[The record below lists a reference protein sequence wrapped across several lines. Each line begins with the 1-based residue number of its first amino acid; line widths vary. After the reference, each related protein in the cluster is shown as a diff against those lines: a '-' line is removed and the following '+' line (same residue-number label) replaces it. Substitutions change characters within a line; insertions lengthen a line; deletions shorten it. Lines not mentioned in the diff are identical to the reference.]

1 MTRAK
6 ELESSI
12 DSAIANRLGT
22 QKHGVWFKNATKLTL
37 ADRHLHIS
45 TTNHFVSEFIERH
58 FSDVI
63 IDAGREVIGADLTL
77 SFALDPML
85 AKNVTRRQPDRQAD
99 MAAKIVPPGTYT
111 PVAGGSSD
119 PFQLKGRFD
128 DFVVGDS
135 NRLAHAAARTVA
147 ENPGDQYSSLFIH
160 GGCGLGKT
168 HLLQAVCN
176 YFRQFAPQL
185 RWKYVTG
192 EDFTNDY
199 LYCLR
204 NGKMDFFNERYRGL
218 DALIIDDVH
227 FLANKKATQDGFLHT
242 FKAIDAGGKQIVLAS
257 DAHPKLITSFSESL
271 TSRFLAGMV
280 ARVDAPDLPVRV
292 NVLRRKA
299 ARIKADV
306 SDAVLQHIAE
316 RFDSNVREL
325 EGALLKVVALGQ
337 INGKPLTPAMVDQ
350 SLRELVR
357 CVSPAVKLN
366 DIENTVSIY
375 FGLRSA
381 DLHTSKKSRTIA
393 LARGIAMYLARK
405 HTDMSFPE
413 IGRFMGKNHTTVI
426 LACRRIGD
434 SMAAGEVVQW
444 ISAGGPRSKDIN
456 VILQDIEAQTGIA
469 LLREAS
475 MPTAVVGR
483 RTAAAGGN
491 KEGSMPSPSE
501 DNEASQRAEPS
512 AVLGAA

>member
-1 MTRAK
+1 
-6 ELESSI
+6 
-12 DSAIANRLGT
+12 
-22 QKHGVWFKNATKLTL
+22 
-37 ADRHLHIS
+37 
-45 TTNHFVSEFIERH
+45 
-58 FSDVI
+58 
-63 IDAGREVIGADLTL
+63 
-77 SFALDPML
+77 
-85 AKNVTRRQPDRQAD
+85 
-99 MAAKIVPPGTYT
+99 
-111 PVAGGSSD
+111 
-119 PFQLKGRFD
+119 
-128 DFVVGDS
+128 
-135 NRLAHAAARTVA
+135 
-147 ENPGDQYSSLFIH
+147 
-160 GGCGLGKT
+160 LGKT
-168 HLLQAVCN
+168 HLLHAICN
-176 YFRQFAPQL
+176 HFKQVAPRL

-257 DAHPKLITSFSESL
+257 DAHPRLITSFSESL

-280 ARVDAPDLPVRV
+280 ARVDAPDLPVRI

-299 ARIKADV
+299 ARIKADIG
-306 SDAVLQHIAE
+306 DAVLQHIAE

-325 EGALLKVVALGQ
+325 EGALLKVVALAQ
-337 INGKPLTPAMVDQ
+337 ISNKPVTPAMVDQ

-375 FGLRSA
+375 FGLRTA

-426 LACRRIGD
+426 LAARRIGE
-434 SMAAGEVVQW
+434 SMAANETVQW
-444 ISAGGPRSKDIN
+444 ISAGGPRTKNIN
-456 VILQDIEAQTGIA
+456 AIMQEIEAQTGIA
-469 LLREAS
+469 PLREAS
-475 MPTAVVGR
+475 MPASLLQRSPSV
-483 RTAAAGGN
+483 A
-491 KEGSMPSPSE
+491 EGSAGEPKEP
-501 DNEASQRAEPS
+501 ASS